1 MENKRHSIRLYH
13 RNYSQPGYYF
23 VTIDSY
29 KHQLL
34 FGKIIKADFI
44 PNQIG
49 KILQKWL
56 QNIPFKFPSVSINTY
71 QIMPNHVHLIIL
83 ISGQFCVRAN
93 HDSPTIEK
101 RQLLPK
107 IIGYIKMNS
116 AKEAQQ
122 QIWHRNYYEHIIRHK
137 IELEK
142 YRLYIGHNPKDSIYN
157 QP

>member
-23 VTIDSY
+23 VTIDSH

-56 QNIPFKFPSVSINTY
+56 QNVPIKFPSVSIDSC

-83 ISGQFCVRAN
+83 ISGLFCVRAI
-93 HDSPTIEK
+93 HESPTIEK

-107 IIGYIKMNS
+107 IIGYFKMNS

-142 YRLYIGHNPKDSIYN
+142 YRLYIRYNPKNSIYN